1 MAVKFVTVTS
11 KLVPFLLP
19 NIDTDQIIPAQYVNA
34 TGKEALANALFAN
47 RKAASPDFV
56 LNRPEMQGRSIMLC
70 GPNFGCG
77 SSREAAA
84 WAIAAGGFRAM
95 IGTTFNDTFAR
106 NCMQNCLPTVHL
118 QQAAFDAIAA
128 AYAADFELAVTIDLK
143 ANTVSASKRGLVFP
157 TGIDKFSAE
166 LMINGIDEFA
176 YLLDRISLIRNFEAR
191 QVTP

>member
-1 MAVKFVTVTS
+1 
-11 KLVPFLLP
+11 
-19 NIDTDQIIPAQYVNA
+19 
-34 TGKEALANALFAN
+34 
-47 RKAASPDFV
+47 
-56 LNRPEMQGRSIMLC
+56 MLC

-106 NCMQNCLPTVHL
+106 NCMQDCLPTVRL

-128 AYAADFELAVTIDLK
+128 AYAADFELAATIDLK

-191 QVTP
+191 RVTP